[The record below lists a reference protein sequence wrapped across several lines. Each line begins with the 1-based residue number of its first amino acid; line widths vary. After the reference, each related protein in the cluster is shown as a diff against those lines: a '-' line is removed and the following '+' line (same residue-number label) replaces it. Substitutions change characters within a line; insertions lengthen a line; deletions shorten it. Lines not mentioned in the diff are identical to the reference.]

1 MILLLAGDRDSVYC
15 LSAVLQVYIRGN
27 CVYCKQMK
35 NIDMTIEENILTI
48 RVDLRKEFGVSK
60 SGKSITIASTEGNV
74 SLPEHED
81 IKIGLNIYR
90 KK

>member
-1 MILLLAGDRDSVYC
+1 
-15 LSAVLQVYIRGN
+15 
-27 CVYCKQMK
+27 MK
-35 NIDMTIEENILTI
+35 NVDMKLNGDKLVIT
-48 RVDLRKEFGVSK
+48 VDISKDFGPSK

-74 SLPEHED
+74 SVPENED

>member
-1 MILLLAGDRDSVYC
+1 
-15 LSAVLQVYIRGN
+15 
-27 CVYCKQMK
+27 MK
-35 NIDMTIEENILTI
+35 NVDMKIEGSILTI
-48 RVDLRKEFGVSK
+48 KVDISKDFGESK

-74 SLPEHED
+74 SIPDNED